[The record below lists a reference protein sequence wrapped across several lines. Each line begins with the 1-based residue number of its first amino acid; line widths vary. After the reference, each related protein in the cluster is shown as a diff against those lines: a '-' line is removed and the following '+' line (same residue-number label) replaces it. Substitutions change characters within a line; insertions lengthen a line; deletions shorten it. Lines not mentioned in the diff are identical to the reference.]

1 MFLLM
6 KNTLEFDNYEMFY
19 YDVIIVIFSSQNPR
33 PCLFDIVNT
42 VVDTNFGVIEIVLF
56 IKFDTGSIYFTADH
70 YEAGI
75 SMNRNRQLYRA
86 LTMAEGSKQKLP
98 NLKIC
103 IDNNEGSDNEEIIF
117 TDKDDYSF
125 IDEPYSHRVEFSVR
139 LNENNEAKKFER
151 KKYENKDG
159 NFVTGIDITKKEEEE
174 KREER
179 ARRFGLEG
187 NNYHVSLAAL
197 YASLGIRE
205 EDLHKD
211 ERGIRLET
219 VHVRGVQDMSTK
231 DVFHYFQEF
240 APSTVEWI
248 EDSSC
253 NVVWSDAMTAARALN
268 KLSRSRDVVNSWT
281 NTNENSA
288 AKSPTADEE
297 NQLKP
302 DTQFDQKEISETSE
316 KESNATKMNVDEDS
330 NMSAISSV
338 SHSESTCENDS
349 DRQMES
355 KRRPSDS
362 KDSEDAETRETTPQP
377 IDAKS
382 EGELSSSEDNVELE
396 KNYRR
401 KLSSRLLENVPAAVD
416 PWNSADDIPW
426 PPGKWRLGVPTSK
439 TSQHIF
445 MRYATKAD
453 RKLPGAEKRSQY
465 YVRHGN
471 PNYGGMKGLIS
482 KSRKRRIRSVKDEIP
497 NENIKDNLNNLTAS
511 DRVELS
517 DWSSRHLHDDLAS
530 SVQAAAAAATTTAAA
545 PPPAKHRMM
554 RMYADDVEAELKAKR
569 SGHSRVSHRIG
580 SGSLS
585 HRIGSGGHGIQNW
598 VGSLSG
604 SSSSKPVKD
613 ARQLL
618 SRSDNVGMNLPNTP
632 AKFHGHSIKFH
643 SEWRVSFVHGA
654 RPLFYSTKVR
664 WNLLSLIFY
673 GRMLF
678 LLVTLTSYRASSY
691 SPRAKHFFLTGNKQH
706 CLYERDAH
714 LHDVKTK
721 GKHTHTHTHTLTCSL
736 SLTHTSI
743 K

>member
-1 MFLLM
+1 
-6 KNTLEFDNYEMFY
+6 
-19 YDVIIVIFSSQNPR
+19 
-33 PCLFDIVNT
+33 
-42 VVDTNFGVIEIVLF
+42 
-56 IKFDTGSIYFTADH
+56 
-70 YEAGI
+70 
-75 SMNRNRQLYRA
+75 
-86 LTMAEGSKQKLP
+86 MAESGKQKLP

-103 IDNNEGSDNEEIIF
+103 IDNDEGSDNEEIIF

-139 LNENNEAKKFER
+139 LSENNEAKKFER

-187 NNYHVSLAAL
+187 NNYHVSLVAL
-197 YASLGIRE
+197 YTSLGIRE

-248 EDSSC
+248 EDNSC

-268 KLSRSRDVVNSWT
+268 KLSQSRDVVSSLT
-281 NTNENSA
+281 NTNEDSA

-297 NQLKP
+297 NQLKSDP
-302 DTQFDQKEISETSE
+302 QFEQKETSETSE
-316 KESNATKMNVDEDS
+316 KESNVTKMNVDEDS

-338 SHSESTCENDS
+338 SHSESTCGNDS
-349 DRQMES
+349 DRQTETERRES
-355 KRRPSDS
+355 GS

-401 KLSSRLLENVPAAVD
+401 KLSSRLLENVSAAPD
-416 PWNSADDIPW
+416 PWNSGDDIPW
-426 PPGKWRLGVPTSK
+426 PPGKWRLGIPASK
-439 TSQHIF
+439 TGQHIF

-482 KSRKRRIRSVKDEIP
+482 KSRKRRIRSVKDEISS
-497 NENIKDNLNNLTAS
+497 ENIKDNLDTLTTS
-511 DRVELS
+511 DQVEVS
-517 DWSSRHLHDDLAS
+517 DWSSRHLDDDLES
-530 SVQAAAAAATTTAAA
+530 SEQAAATATAAAAATEAAAATAAA

-580 SGSLS
+580 GGSLS
-585 HRIGSGGHGIQNW
+585 HRIGSGGHGIQPW
-598 VGSLSG
+598 AGSLSG
-604 SSSSKPVKD
+604 SSKPVKD

-618 SRSDNVGMNLPNTP
+618 SRCDNVGMSKYERGHVAVRSDDDDDDEEEQEEEEGSDDSINADTRPFFNT
-632 AKFHGHSIKFH
+632 GSD
-643 SEWRVSFVHGA
+643 
-654 RPLFYSTKVR
+654 L
-664 WNLLSLIFY
+664 
-673 GRMLF
+673 
-678 LLVTLTSYRASSY
+678 
-691 SPRAKHFFLTGNKQH
+691 RAKLEWKRMQMPSS
-706 CLYERDAH
+706 
-714 LHDVKTK
+714 V
-721 GKHTHTHTHTLTCSL
+721 S
-736 SLTHTSI
+736 STSGHYPQLKI
-743 K
+743 EVLE